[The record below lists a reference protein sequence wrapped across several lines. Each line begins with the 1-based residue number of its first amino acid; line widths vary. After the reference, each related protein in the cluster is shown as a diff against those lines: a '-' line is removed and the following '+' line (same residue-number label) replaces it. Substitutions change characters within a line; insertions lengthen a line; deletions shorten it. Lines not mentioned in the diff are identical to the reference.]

1 MIYIL
6 SKFKEAAMKQSKM
19 FIPTLREVPN
29 DADSKSHQL
38 LLKAGMIKQ
47 VASGVYSY
55 LPIAKRVLNKIE
67 AIVREEME
75 AIDGVEILMPALQPS
90 ELWSESGRWQSY
102 GAELMRMTD
111 RHGREFALGPTHEEI
126 ITSLVRDELKSYK
139 KLPVTLFQIQ
149 NKFRD
154 EKRPRFGL
162 LRGREFIMK
171 DAYSFHATEESLDET
186 YQDMYDAYSRIFSRV
201 NLKFRPVIA
210 DSGAIGGSHT
220 HEFMALAEIGEDT
233 ICYTDESDYAA
244 NIEKAEVK
252 YVPNVEH
259 TEEKALDKV
268 HTPGVK
274 TAQQLA
280 DLLGKRLDEI
290 VKSMI
295 VKVDDQFIMF
305 LIRGHHELNDVK
317 VKSYFGTETVEM
329 ATDEEI
335 QAILGATPGSLGPVG
350 VEKIEI
356 YADNSVQDL
365 NNLAVGANE
374 TDYHYVNAN
383 LGRDFNVKAFD
394 DFRFIL
400 EGEMAAD
407 GSGPIKFAE
416 GIEVGQV
423 FKLGTK
429 YSESMNAT
437 FLNDQGRAEPMIMGC
452 YGIGVSRT
460 LSAVIEQHHDDKGI
474 IWPTSI
480 TPFEIHIITANAK
493 QDTQRELADQLYD
506 AYKRDYEVLYD
517 DRNERAGVKF
527 NDADL
532 IGVPVRIVV
541 GKQAADEIVEVKN
554 RRTGESFEVPVSE
567 LDAKI
572 KAIYASFEH

>member
-1 MIYIL
+1 
-6 SKFKEAAMKQSKM
+6 MKQSKM

-90 ELWSESGRWQSY
+90 ELWSESGRWQNY

-186 YQDMYDAYSRIFSRV
+186 YQNMYDAYSKIFSRV
-201 NLKFRPVIA
+201 NLNFRPVIA

-252 YVPNVEH
+252 YVANVEH
-259 TEEKALDKV
+259 TEIKVLEKVL
-268 HTPGVK
+268 TPGVK

-280 DLLGKRLDEI
+280 DTLNKRLDEI

-295 VKVDDQFIMF
+295 VKVDEQYVMF
-305 LIRGHHELNDVK
+305 LIRGHHELNEVK

-329 ATDEEI
+329 ATEDEI
-335 QAILGATPGSLGPVG
+335 VAILGSTPGSLGPVG
-350 VEKIEI
+350 VDKIEI

-374 TDYHYVNAN
+374 TEYHYINAN
-383 LGRDFNVKAFD
+383 LERDFKVKAFD

-416 GIEVGQV
+416 GIEIGQV

-493 QDTQRELADQLYD
+493 QDIQRELADQLYD
-506 AYKRDYEVLYD
+506 AYKKDYEVLYD
-517 DRNERAGVKF
+517 DRVERAGVKF

-532 IGVPVRIVV
+532 IGVPVRVVV
-541 GKQAADEIVEVKN
+541 GKQAAEEIVEVKN
-554 RRTGESFEVPVSE
+554 RRTGESFDVPVAE
-567 LDAKI
+567 LDEKI

>member
-1 MIYIL
+1 
-6 SKFKEAAMKQSKM
+6 MKQSKM

-295 VKVDDQFIMF
+295 LKVDDQFIMF